1 VKYAIKSTDASFLPT
16 LQMTEI
22 INLFG
27 GELIGE
33 DSMTLL
39 VILRKRTHQSALM
52 ALNMTK
58 NLVST

>member
-1 VKYAIKSTDASFLPT
+1 
-16 LQMTEI
+16 MTEI

-39 VILRKRTHQSALM
+39 VILRKQTHQSALM